1 MSAAR
6 EGERTRSIAR
16 ATRHDERMNGQAAA
30 IDRAVAS
37 RQSVGSAWTLPCSRG
52 GGFRVQLVVTSRGAF
67 GQPCEGST
75 RNTAAPRRTPSRRG
89 LPCAWQARGLV
100 DGMCRSGFASRY
112 CRKRCTR
119 VRGYRRSMTVELSYD
134 SFVDF
139 RTWFSRT
146 QWENVASRRRGSV
159 QGTEK
164 RFCGDR
170 GERRA
175 YILNRE

>member
-1 MSAAR
+1 
-6 EGERTRSIAR
+6 
-16 ATRHDERMNGQAAA
+16 MNGQAAA

-37 RQSVGSAWTLPCSRG
+37 RQSDGSAWTLPCSRG
-52 GGFRVQLVVTSRGAF
+52 GGFRVQLVVTSKGAF

-75 RNTAAPRRTPSRRG
+75 QNTAAPRRNAEQAGVPMRVARARAGRRDVSIRIREPSPSPSPPRH
-89 LPCAWQARGLV
+89 
-100 DGMCRSGFASRY
+100 

-119 VRGYRRSMTVELSYD
+119 VRGYRRSMTVELSCD
-134 SFVDF
+134 SFIDF
-139 RTWFSRT
+139 MTWFSRT
-146 QWENVASRRRGSV
+146 HWEKVASRRRGSV